1 MITKNSV
8 SLVTGLLLGSMFI
21 GIALYLLL
29 FPDSIPST
37 SRNDL
42 KLYALL
48 TGAYGIWRVIRV
60 VIVWKEAQ
68 KNCLKA

>member
-1 MITKNSV
+1 MTKNSV